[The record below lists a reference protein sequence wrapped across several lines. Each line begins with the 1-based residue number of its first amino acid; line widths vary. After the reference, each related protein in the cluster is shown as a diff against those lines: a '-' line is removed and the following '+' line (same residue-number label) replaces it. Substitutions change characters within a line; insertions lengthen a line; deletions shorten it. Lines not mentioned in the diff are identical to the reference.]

1 MIYKG
6 ANVLYEHK
14 RKNLMFD
21 GQLEQITFL
30 DRRVYKKEEG
40 VYYPSVTTILQYMPK
55 NKFFDNWLK
64 DVGHNADIIMR
75 KAAEEGTAVH
85 NAVEELIAGKEI
97 TWMDE
102 YGHAKYNLT
111 VWQMILK
118 AAEFFKLHKPEVIA
132 AEEFTFS
139 DKHQYAGTADLIVRM
154 DGEIWLLD
162 VKTSNGLHRAYEL
175 QLAAYAKAWE
185 EMFGQKIDRTGILW
199 LKSTKRGPSKKD
211 GVYQGDGWEIK
222 IIDEID
228 KNFELFN
235 TIYSLYKLDNPTTEP
250 IYNSYPTKIKL

>member
-21 GQLEQITFL
+21 GELEQITFL

-40 VYYPSVTTILQYMPK
+40 VYYPSVTTVLQYMPK

-64 DVGHNADIIMR
+64 DVGHNADLIMR

-85 NAVEELIAGKEI
+85 NAVEALIKGEEI
-97 TWMDE
+97 TWMDDF
-102 YGHAKYNLT
+102 GNAKYNLT

-118 AAEFFKLHKPEVIA
+118 AAEFFKLHNPEVIA

-139 DKHQYAGTADLIVRM
+139 DQHEYAGTADLIVKM

-162 VKTSNGLHRAYEL
+162 VKTSNNLHRSYDL

-199 LKSTKRGPSKKD
+199 LKSSKRGASKKK
-211 GVYQGDGWEIK
+211 GVYQGNGWEIK
-222 IIDEID
+222 VIDNIDE
-228 KNFELFN
+228 NFELFK
-235 TIYSLYKLDNPTTEP
+235 TIYSLFRLDNPTIEP
-250 IYNSYPTKIKL
+250 IYNHYPTKIKL

>member
-64 DVGHNADIIMR
+64 DVGHNADLIMR

-85 NAVEELIAGKEI
+85 NAVEQLIAGNEI

-102 YGHAKYNLT
+102 YGNAKYNLT

-118 AAEFFKLHKPEVIA
+118 AADFFKTHKPEVIA

-139 DKHQYAGTADLIVRM
+139 DQFQYAGTADLIVKM

-162 VKTSNGLHRAYEL
+162 IKTSNALHRAYDL

-199 LKSTKRGPSKKD
+199 LKSTKRSASKKD
-211 GVYQGDGWEIK
+211 GVYQGHGWEIK
-222 IIDEID
+222 VIDEIE
-228 KNFELFN
+228 KNFDLFN

>member
-64 DVGHNADIIMR
+64 DVGHNADLIMR

-85 NAVEELIAGKEI
+85 NAVEQLIAGNEI

-102 YGHAKYNLT
+102 YGNAKYNLT

-118 AAEFFKLHKPEVIA
+118 AADFFKTHKPEVIA

-139 DKHQYAGTADLIVRM
+139 DQFQYAGTADLIVKM

-162 VKTSNGLHRAYEL
+162 VKTSNNLHRSYDL

-199 LKSTKRGPSKKD
+199 LKSTKRSASKKD
-211 GVYQGDGWEIK
+211 GVYQGHGWEIK
-222 IIDEID
+222 VVDEIE